1 VASLRAL
8 IAGGGTGGHLF
19 PAVALGDEILARG
32 GAVRFVGTAA
42 GLEARLLPARGYDLR
57 LISVS
62 GLKRV
67 GVVGLARGLGK
78 LPTALLES
86 RRVVA
91 EFKPD
96 VVVGVGGYASGPLV
110 LAASL
115 AGRPTAIMEQN
126 SIPGVTNR
134 VLGRVVKRVYIA
146 LEASRRF
153 FPARKTVLL
162 GNPVRQAIREVAAQP
177 APAGARPRVLAV
189 GGSQGA
195 HVVNEHLAQAVEL
208 LYQRGRRFTLLH
220 QTGAA
225 DEQPIGARYRA
236 LDPDGAALAARA
248 FVEDMA
254 NAYREA
260 DVVVGRA
267 GATTI
272 AELCAVGRPSLLVPF
287 PFAADNHQEV
297 NARVLER
304 AGAATVL
311 LQGELTAAKLADAL
325 DALLADAPLR
335 AHMAAAARELGRP
348 DAARDIAD
356 DLERLALPAS
366 AAFTVRSA

>member
-1 VASLRAL
+1 MASLRAL

-19 PAVALGDEILARG
+19 PAIALGDEILARG

-42 GLEARLLPARGYDLR
+42 GLEARVLPARGYDLQ
-57 LISVS
+57 LIEVS

-67 GVVGLARGLGK
+67 GAAGLARGLVK
-78 LPTALLES
+78 LPTALLQS
-86 RRVVA
+86 RRAVQ
-91 EFKPD
+91 EFHPD
-96 VVVGVGGYASGPLV
+96 AVVGVGGYASGPVV
-110 LAASL
+110 LAAAL

-134 VLGRVVKRVYIA
+134 ILGRVVGRVYIA
-146 LEASRRF
+146 LEPSRTY
-153 FPARKTVLL
+153 FPERKTLLL
-162 GNPVRQAIREVAAQP
+162 GNPVRQAIRELAAQP
-177 APAGARPRVLAV
+177 APGGARPRVLAV

-195 HVVNEHLAQAVEL
+195 HVVNEHLAQAVAL
-208 LYQRGRRFTLLH
+208 LYQRGRRFALLH

-225 DEQPIGARYRA
+225 DEGPIGARYRQ
-236 LDPDGAALAARA
+236 LDPEGAALAARA
-248 FVEDMA
+248 FVDDMA
-254 NAYREA
+254 TAYREA
-260 DVVVGRA
+260 DVVVARA

-311 LQGELTAAKLADAL
+311 LQADLTPERLADAL
-325 DALLADAPLR
+325 GALLDDTAAR

-348 DAARDIAD
+348 DAARDIVD